1 MLHACCWPVTGKT
14 LREQAQILIKTH
26 VFVLVHGAAMA
37 LYMFLPKNAAIIEVG
52 HLDNSFVV
60 HKSTYYMIFT
70 GRQAFTCCRYNKVF
84 AIEYA
89 VNALPKSHSF
99 PLQVHKHVT

>member
-52 HLDNSFVV
+52 HPRQLFCCSQKYILYDIHRKTSVHLLSVQQSFCYRVRC
-60 HKSTYYMIFT
+60 KRTAKIPF
-70 GRQAFTCCRYNKVF
+70 FPF
-84 AIEYA
+84 AS
-89 VNALPKSHSF
+89 P
-99 PLQVHKHVT
+99 